1 MKCRSGRA
9 AGFASRAPGQ
19 AESLAGQCAASGKS
33 ARSPV
38 LAIVHALTRS
48 RSLSPLSWL
57 LSLHHSLT
65 RFQVTHRKAR
75 TSLQLSCRFA
85 SRTLA
90 IATFAFAACV
100 GMSGAALAQTSTAT
114 RDDTPQIDSA
124 IANKDWNAALTQLDA
139 RIASN
144 PRDVQAKF
152 KRATVLARLNRD
164 DDAIAAFTEITQA
177 YPELPEPYNNLAALY
192 AKKGRYEDARAA
204 LETAVKA
211 NPGYALAYD
220 NLGDLYL
227 RLASESYKRAQ
238 SLGSKSPLTSQ
249 RITAIQNIYTPP
261 KKRAG
266 AADGASG
273 AGAAIAPR
281 TAADEWA
288 PASGAVSPAM
298 PAPDE
303 FSPFGGPTGP
313 LPTTPYVAPKAQP

>member
-1 MKCRSGRA
+1 VASIVA
-9 AGFASRAPGQ
+9 SAFATASFG
-19 AESLAGQCAASGKS
+19 LAASF
-33 ARSPV
+33 
-38 LAIVHALTRS
+38 LAVAPAHA
-48 RSLSPLSWL
+48 
-57 LSLHHSLT
+57 
-65 RFQVTHRKAR
+65 QV
-75 TSLQLSCRFA
+75 
-85 SRTLA
+85 
-90 IATFAFAACV
+90 
-100 GMSGAALAQTSTAT
+100 STAT
-114 RDDTPQIDSA
+114 ADGTPQIDAA
-124 IANKDWNAALTQLDA
+124 IAQKDWTSALAQLDA
-139 RIASN
+139 RLATN

-164 DDAIAAFTEITQA
+164 KEAIAAFTELTQA

-266 AADGASG
+266 TADGASG

-288 PASGAVSPAM
+288 PASGPVSPAM